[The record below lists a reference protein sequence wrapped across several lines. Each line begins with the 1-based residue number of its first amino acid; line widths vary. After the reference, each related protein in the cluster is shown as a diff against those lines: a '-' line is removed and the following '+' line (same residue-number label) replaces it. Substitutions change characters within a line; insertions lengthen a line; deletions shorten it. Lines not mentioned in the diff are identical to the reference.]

1 MFQLPSGGAG
11 LSPLER
17 VTSELRRNDWALAF
31 AATCFQLKV
40 VLTEMHKYYPD
51 DECFGSIK
59 KLKDSLVQNI
69 AVITLR

>member
-1 MFQLPSGGAG
+1 MVRL
-11 LSPLER
+11 
-17 VTSELRRNDWALAF
+17 VHMIAF

-40 VLTEMHKYYPD
+40 FLTEMHKYCPN

-59 KLKDSLVQNI
+59 KLKDSLVQSI